1 MLKCAKNECIVRIIF
16 ACLSKLSYY
25 IFGDTLITMTFLHQ
39 IPTVF
44 SIFCFIIHDFLTFC
58 QANAEKMCKTHEVHL
73 AELQA
78 KIDEQSRS
86 MSELSSTKS
95 KMMNENDDVHSQLED
110 AESQLGQLS
119 KVC

>member
-1 MLKCAKNECIVRIIF
+1 MSLKALILYFWGHIYHNDIF
-16 ACLSKLSYY
+16 ASNSYS
-25 IFGDTLITMTFLHQ
+25 FFNLLF
-39 IPTVF
+39 
-44 SIFCFIIHDFLTFC
+44 HDFLTFC

-95 KMMNENDDVHSQLED
+95 KMMNENDDLHSQLED